1 MFVRIGELPRYER
14 LPGEYFA
21 LQLGER
27 MAHFREAAE
36 LLKTVGIETVVF
48 PDCDDVPVLH
58 VTRPIRQWRIEYLD
72 PGDWITFRRR
82 RDGRGWSVITYSR
95 KDFEGDGNSEPRY
108 RRIDS

>member
-14 LPGEYFA
+14 LPGEYCA
-21 LQLGER
+21 LQLGEST
-27 MAHFREAAE
+27 ADFCKAAE
-36 LLKTVGIETVVF
+36 LLKTVGTEAVVF
-48 PDCDDVPVLH
+48 PGYDDRPVLH

-108 RRIDS
+108 RRVEP